1 MKPPSDLDLCL
12 AYVAFVHAC
21 LSLYI
26 YISVGPSRSSWKL
39 PARVEDLSCLL
50 PVTLNPC
57 LNRQTTHQPIRASV
71 LQTMIAGLMS
81 YLEALPQEA
90 ALKPVPII
98 LASIIAAVI
107 AVVFRIS
114 SASKLPT
121 LNPKGTF
128 EITDRRIKANF
139 QKNAATLLR
148 DWFAKNPNKPVVING
163 DMGPMTILPPN
174 MANEIR
180 NDPRLGFMEVTMEV
194 RFRLITALHFANI
207 SS

>member
-1 MKPPSDLDLCL
+1 
-12 AYVAFVHAC
+12 
-21 LSLYI
+21 
-26 YISVGPSRSSWKL
+26 
-39 PARVEDLSCLL
+39 
-50 PVTLNPC
+50 
-57 LNRQTTHQPIRASV
+57 
-71 LQTMIAGLMS
+71 MIAGLVS

-107 AVVFRIS
+107 AVVFRVS
-114 SASKLPT
+114 TASKLPT

-128 EITDRRIKANF
+128 EISDRRIKANF

-148 DWFAKNPNKPVVING
+148 DWFAKNPDKPVVING

-194 RFRLITALHFANI
+194 HTLVVTAFHIADISPQAFHSHLHGFEPFTLGQHDHLIQSIVRKDLTKQLGEQHLTKQ
-207 SS
+207 